1 MVGVLAGTNAMAFLI
16 KSKRDVLVLVV
27 TGLGIATGQAQGTC
41 LDGVD
46 VAMFSQLRAS
56 DLGAPPRDTANDA
69 LLNAFMKAGLDGK
82 LAGLT
87 SIDGS
92 SREEAARAAA
102 GRRVP
107 LLAYLLVD
115 AASREI
121 PGYGANLGL
130 VDVRATR
137 TLQLLRTGDAKVLGE
152 ASSLGKTPALDV
164 SDALGDLL
172 SDEVVGK
179 LGADAI
185 DAVCALDLSPK
196 DLLVAAA
203 DPPSSGSSVASRELV
218 TKIQHALIAAG
229 YDPGFPDGKPGPKTR
244 AAVKEAELALKL
256 PIKGELSEE
265 LLHELPAL
273 GRTLIY
279 ELQKTLLV
287 LGRIDTQPSGVLESD
302 TRHALEDAELQFG
315 LPPDGVPDRDLLRLL
330 RAQQQD
336 RPTASSGAEDEPAVW
351 VQLRVQELLIRL
363 GYFTGPATEVA
374 TGASSEAIRRAE
386 ADLTLPVD
394 GVADEHLLRV
404 LEAKL
409 EG

>member
-1 MVGVLAGTNAMAFLI
+1 M
-16 KSKRDVLVLVV
+16 
-27 TGLGIATGQAQGTC
+27 
-41 LDGVD
+41 
-46 VAMFSQLRAS
+46 
-56 DLGAPPRDTANDA
+56 
-69 LLNAFMKAGLDGK
+69 
-82 LAGLT
+82 
-87 SIDGS
+87 
-92 SREEAARAAA
+92 
-102 GRRVP
+102 
-107 LLAYLLVD
+107 
-115 AASREI
+115 
-121 PGYGANLGL
+121 
-130 VDVRATR
+130 RATR

-164 SDALGDLL
+164 SDALNDLL
-172 SDEVVGK
+172 SEEVVGK

-196 DLLVAAA
+196 DLLIAAA
-203 DPPSSGSSVASRELV
+203 DPPSSGGSVASRELV

-229 YDPGFPDGKPGPKTR
+229 YDPGFPDGLPGPKTM

-256 PIKGELSEE
+256 PIRGELSEE

-279 ELQKTLLV
+279 ELQKAPLA
-287 LGRIDTQPSGVLESD
+287 LGRIETQPSGVLESD
-302 TRHALEDAELQFG
+302 TQHALEDAELAFG

-330 RAQQQD
+330 RAQQKD

-351 VQLRVQELLIRL
+351 VQVRVQEMLIRL
-363 GYFTGPATEVA
+363 GYFAGPATEVA

-394 GVADEHLLRV
+394 GLADEHLLRV